1 MRLSKFKKKHIF
13 CIEENWTHDLKDK
26 ASIRTALDFL
36 EHNAEIKPIR
46 KDCSTI
52 DQFKDLV
59 ETSLQKRYKQHSII
73 YLAFHGSPGCLHIG
87 KRKKL
92 DFSTIAELL
101 DGRAADKII
110 HFGSCSTLNLDGW
123 ELRRFWKDTGAL
135 AISGYTKDID
145 FIESSVLDILY
156 FRKCQEY
163 RKVPL
168 IERDMKE
175 YYGRLMRELGFKMMY
190 ER

>member
-1 MRLSKFKKKHIF
+1 MKLSKFKKKHIF
-13 CIEENWTHDLKDK
+13 CIEGNWTHDLKDK

-36 EHNAEIKPIR
+36 EHNAEIKSIR

-52 DQFKDLV
+52 DQFNDLIG
-59 ETSLQKRYKQHSII
+59 TSLQKRYKQHTII
-73 YLAFHGSPGCLHIG
+73 YLAFHGSPGSLHVG
-87 KRKKL
+87 KRKKI
-92 DFSTIAELL
+92 DFHCLAEWL

-110 HFGSCSTLNLDGW
+110 HFGSCSTLNIDGW

-135 AISGYTKDID
+135 AVSGYTKDID

-156 FRKCQEY
+156 FRKCQES
-163 RKVPL
+163 RKMAA
-168 IERDMKE
+168 IETEMKE
-175 YYGRLMRELGFKMMY
+175 YYGRLMRELGFKMIY